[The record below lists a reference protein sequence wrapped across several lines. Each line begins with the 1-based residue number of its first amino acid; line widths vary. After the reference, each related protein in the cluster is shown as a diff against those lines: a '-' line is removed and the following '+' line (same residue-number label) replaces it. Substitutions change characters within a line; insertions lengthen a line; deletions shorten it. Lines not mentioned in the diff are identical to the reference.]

1 MPNRRLR
8 GSDAAV
14 LPRKRRACRFDE
26 LGTSATRDGAFA
38 REQTFTYGRILYTLF
53 AHVVNHNYFWLLC
66 RSSGPV
72 VSEPFATQVLPQSLA
87 HAGSA
92 RCILS
97 GAGASG
103 LVRIGSIRAKSFC
116 CSTLRL
122 WSVLPG
128 GTLAMSVRAQISR
141 RDLLKYLGSAGIGL
155 AVSPILRSD
164 SQTHSPVT
172 FVDVAR
178 SAGITF
184 QHDDAASS
192 EKYLIETMGSGCGW
206 IDYDQNGLLD
216 LYVVN
221 GAATRVYSPKRP
233 LSSALYRNNG
243 DGTFTDVT
251 SKAGV
256 GAEGLF
262 GMGVAVG
269 DYNND
274 GFPELFVL
282 GYGRCI
288 LYHNNGDGTFTDV
301 TTRAGVENSGRWAS
315 SAAWFDYDNA
325 GHLDLVIANYVDW
338 SPERNFYCGDQGPGM
353 RSYCHPD
360 DFRGQPPTLYHNNG
374 DGTFTDVSQHSGLG
388 SKGGNGLGVVT
399 FDYDDDGWQDIFIA
413 NDHMPNFL
421 FHNNRDGT
429 FREVGYAAGVAVSA
443 DGLFEA
449 GMGTDAADA
458 TGSGR
463 MDLTVTHLDMQLA
476 RFYQNLGDQTF
487 DDATLRSKIGYATY
501 HMSGFGTRFMDYDND
516 GARDLFMANGHVLD
530 NIQRYHADTRYAE
543 PKLMFRN
550 NGHGV
555 FENVSDLLGP
565 DFQLPRVS
573 RGAAAA
579 DFDNDGD
586 LDILVNNNG
595 QAPQLLRNDGGNS
608 NHWLQIL
615 LIGTKSNRDGV
626 GARVKVSAGNLIL
639 HDQRK
644 GGMSYQSA
652 QDPRLHF
659 GLGPHSNVD
668 AIEIFWPS
676 GSVTRLASVKSDQI
690 IAVNEDVGI
699 VERPFPRVPA
709 TRVAEN

>member
-1 MPNRRLR
+1 MR
-8 GSDAAV
+8 V
-14 LPRKRRACRFDE
+14 
-26 LGTSATRDGAFA
+26 
-38 REQTFTYGRILYTLF
+38 
-53 AHVVNHNYFWLLC
+53 
-66 RSSGPV
+66 RS
-72 VSEPFATQVLPQSLA
+72 
-87 HAGSA
+87 
-92 RCILS
+92 
-97 GAGASG
+97 
-103 LVRIGSIRAKSFC
+103 
-116 CSTLRL
+116 
-122 WSVLPG
+122 
-128 GTLAMSVRAQISR
+128 QISR
-141 RDLLKYLGSAGIGL
+141 RDLLKCLGSAGIGL
-155 AVSPILRSD
+155 AVSPIAPFA
-164 SQTHSPVT
+164 SQPASPVT
-172 FVDVAR
+172 FLDVAR
-178 SAGITF
+178 AAGIAF
-184 QHDDAASS
+184 QHDNAASP

-216 LYVVN
+216 LYLVN

-243 DGTFTDVT
+243 DGTFTDIT
-251 SKAGV
+251 GKAGV

-269 DYNND
+269 DYDND
-274 GFPELFVL
+274 GFPDLLVL

-301 TTRAGVENSGRWAS
+301 TLRAGVENAGRWAS
-315 SAAWFDYDNA
+315 SAAWFDYDND
-325 GHLDLVIANYVDW
+325 GRLDLVIANYVDW

-374 DGTFTDVSQHSGLG
+374 DGTFTDVSKPSGIG
-388 SKGGNGLGVVT
+388 IKGGNGLGVVT
-399 FDYDDDGWQDIFIA
+399 FDYDNDGWQDIFIA

-530 NIQRYHADTRYAE
+530 NIARYHADTQYAE
-543 PKLMFRN
+543 TKLMFRN
-550 NGHGV
+550 NGRGI

-573 RGAAAA
+573 RGAAVA

-595 QAPQLLRNDGGNS
+595 QAPQLLRNDGGNT
-608 NHWLQIL
+608 NHWLGLL

-626 GARVKVSAGNLIL
+626 GARVKLSAGDLML
-639 HDQRK
+639 YDQRK

-659 GLGPHSNVD
+659 GLGPRSNVA
-668 AIEIFWPS
+668 AIEILWPS
-676 GSVTRLASVKSDQI
+676 GNVTKLTNLKSDQI
-690 IAVNEDVGI
+690 IAIKEGVGV

-709 TRVAEN
+709 TRVAGK

>member
-1 MPNRRLR
+1 M
-8 GSDAAV
+8 
-14 LPRKRRACRFDE
+14 
-26 LGTSATRDGAFA
+26 
-38 REQTFTYGRILYTLF
+38 YTLF
-53 AHVVNHNYFWLLC
+53 AGVVNHILNSLGSGRFQTEPAARFCCKPLKLSVQPFGPGSLRAESLRCGTLLAD
-66 RSSGPV
+66 RWVEKSLAMKV
-72 VSEPFATQVLPQSLA
+72 VS
-87 HAGSA
+87 H
-92 RCILS
+92 
-97 GAGASG
+97 
-103 LVRIGSIRAKSFC
+103 
-116 CSTLRL
+116 
-122 WSVLPG
+122 
-128 GTLAMSVRAQISR
+128 ISR
-141 RDLLKYLGSAGIGL
+141 RDLLRYLGSAGIGL
-155 AVSPILRSD
+155 AVSPIAWSASRRA
-164 SQTHSPVT
+164 SPVT
-172 FVDVAR
+172 LVDVAR
-178 SAGITF
+178 PAGISF
-184 QHDDAASS
+184 QHDNAASA
-192 EKYLIETMGSGCGW
+192 EKFLIETMGSGCGW

-216 LYVVN
+216 LYLVN
-221 GAATRVYSPKRP
+221 GAATRAYSPKHP

-251 SKAGV
+251 RAAGV
-256 GAEGLF
+256 AAEGLF

-269 DYNND
+269 DFDND
-274 GFPELFVL
+274 GFPDLFVL

-301 TTRAGVENSGRWAS
+301 TARAGVGNSGRWAS
-315 SAAWFDYDNA
+315 SAAWFDYDND

-374 DGTFTDVSQHSGLG
+374 DGTFSDVSKSSGIGL
-388 SKGGNGLGVVT
+388 KGGNGLGVVT
-399 FDYDDDGWQDIFIA
+399 FDYDNDGWQDIFIA

-463 MDLTVTHLDMQLA
+463 MDLVVTHLDMQLA
-476 RFYQNLGDQTF
+476 RFYQNLGDRTF

-550 NGHGV
+550 NGHGI

-573 RGAAAA
+573 RGAAIA

-595 QAPQLLRNDGGNS
+595 QAPQLLRNDGGNA
-608 NHWLQIL
+608 NHWLEIL

-626 GARVKVSAGNLIL
+626 GARVKLSAGDLML
-639 HDQRK
+639 YDQRK

-668 AIEIFWPS
+668 AIEIVWPS
-676 GSVTRLASVKSDQI
+676 GNVTKLANLKGDQI
-690 IAVNEDVGI
+690 IAVREDVGI
-699 VERPFPRVPA
+699 VERPFPRVP
-709 TRVAEN
+709 EK